1 MFLWF
6 IRTLHSIGV
15 FHDQARGGHI
25 SSVST
30 IPRYGFKIFHF
41 MGTNAPSQAECQI
54 QPPTQ
59 CRIRSPWCLLHLTD
73 LSFFLYLN
81 WGVRTQN
88 QTSLQTSYC
97 FSAPYVG
104 KTNCFIKMAK
114 HSLNCPSLSEL
125 GSIIRRFPR
134 AKKRQLWWDTGW
146 AKWSSSVETV
156 DEKPHHATD
165 RTGLQKGWKVQR
177 LTKATNATLSHV
189 ERRPKPKS
197 VHISQPP
204 GLAACQLMWSVL
216 HLNQNKFQPCTCNLR
231 QKNIF
236 APAM

>member
-1 MFLWF
+1 MLLSQCFHLTTFLWF

-59 CRIRSPWCLLHLTD
+59 CRIRLPWWLLYLTD
-73 LSFFLYLN
+73 QCFFLCFYLSCFLYLK
-81 WGVRTQN
+81 GGGRTN
-88 QTSLQTSYC
+88 IPADKAIAFLASYI
-97 FSAPYVG
+97 G

-156 DEKPHHATD
+156 DEKPHMCTRHRQD
-165 RTGLQKGWKVQR
+165 SRTPERLESTKVDESDECNIVSR
-177 LTKATNATLSHV
+177 WEEAETK
-189 ERRPKPKS
+189 E
-197 VHISQPP
+197 
-204 GLAACQLMWSVL
+204 
-216 HLNQNKFQPCTCNLR
+216 CTH
-231 QKNIF
+231 
-236 APAM
+236 

>member
-1 MFLWF
+1 
-6 IRTLHSIGV
+6 
-15 FHDQARGGHI
+15 
-25 SSVST
+25 
-30 IPRYGFKIFHF
+30 

-73 LSFFLYLN
+73 QCFFLCFYLSCFLYLK
-81 WGVRTQN
+81 GGGRTN
-88 QTSLQTSYC
+88 IPADKAIAFLASYI
-97 FSAPYVG
+97 G

-114 HSLNCPSLSEL
+114 HSLNCPSLSAL
-125 GSIIRRFPR
+125 GSIIRRFPW
-134 AKKRQLWWDTGW
+134 AKKRHLWWDTGW
-146 AKWSSSVETV
+146 AKWSSSAETV

-165 RTGLQKGWKVQR
+165 RTPGLQKGWKVRR